1 MARPRLLSFLLT
13 IFAAAGLGLGLIGVY
28 GVVAYRVRQRE
39 REIGIRLA
47 LGARPSSMAKTVVT
61 QGVQHAIAGIAIG
74 LPAAFLLS
82 RVMSSMVFGVTTHD
96 PLTFTAL
103 PILIVA
109 VTSLACYFRP
119 ASRARRSSASR
130 SNRIRSSKD
139 YADSTDAGVGLG
151 DGLRPSART
160 KDSRQ

>member
-1 MARPRLLSFLLT
+1 VRQLAYEIDPVVPVAEMQPYTTMIAGTLGRPRLVGFLLT
-13 IFAAAGLGLGLIGVY
+13 IFAAAGLGLGLVGVY

-47 LGARPSSMAKTVVT
+47 LGARPKEIARNVVA
-61 QGVQHAIAGIAIG
+61 QGARHALAGIAIG
-74 LPAAFLLS
+74 VPAAFLLS

-109 VTSLACYFRP
+109 VTTIACYFP
-119 ASRARRSSASR
+119 ARRA
-130 SNRIRSSKD
+130 
-139 YADSTDAGVGLG
+139 
-151 DGLRPSART
+151 ARVDPVLAI
-160 KDSRQ
+160 KQD